1 MSRKLHLTLATGDYE
16 SIRALKEG
24 TVQPDGIELTVLT
37 NMTSDT
43 RHWRMLRNREFDIA
57 ELSMSNYLMAKYTGL
72 PFTAIPVFLH
82 RRFRHGF
89 IFLNTS
95 KGIKKPADLL
105 GRRVGLRNFQATAN
119 LWIRGILEHEHGL
132 PHRSVHWFKQDEEE
146 VDWTPSADLDIHR
159 IPAGKTVET
168 MLVEGELD
176 ALIHPEIIQPI
187 LDKDHRVS
195 RLFPNYR
202 DLEIDYYKRTGI
214 FPIMHT
220 TAIKQEI
227 VDKYP
232 WVAINLM
239 QAFEES
245 KKAAYKRME
254 NPRIVPLAWF
264 RSFLEEQEELL
275 GHDPWVYG
283 LGEMNRNSLETLMQ
297 YSREQGLLGRKM
309 SLEELFIHTQA
320 HS

>member
-1 MSRKLHLTLATGDYE
+1 MSNRLHLTLACGDYE

-24 TVQPDGIELTVLT
+24 TVKPDGIELTVLT
-37 NMTSDT
+37 DMTSDI
-43 RHWRMLRNREFDIA
+43 RHWRMIRNHEFDIA
-57 ELSMSNYLMAKYTGL
+57 ELSMSNYLMAKYIGL
-72 PFTAIPVFLH
+72 PFAAIPVFLH

-89 IFLNTS
+89 IFLNAA
-95 KGIKKPADLL
+95 KNIRKPTDLI

-146 VDWTPSADLDIHR
+146 V
-159 IPAGKTVET
+159 
-168 MLVEGELD
+168 ELD

-187 LDKDHRVS
+187 LDKDQRVS
-195 RLFPNYR
+195 RLFPRYR
-202 DLEIDYYKRTGI
+202 ELEIDYYKRTGI

-227 VDKYP
+227 TEKYP

-264 RSFLEEQEELL
+264 RHFLEEQEELL
-275 GHDPWVYG
+275 GKDPWIYG
-283 LGEMNRNSLETLMQ
+283 LGEVNRKALETLMQ
-297 YSREQGLLGRKM
+297 YSQEQGLLGRKI
-309 SLEELFIHTQA
+309 LVDELFINTAAQ
-320 HS
+320 S

>member
-1 MSRKLHLTLATGDYE
+1 
-16 SIRALKEG
+16 
-24 TVQPDGIELTVLT
+24 
-37 NMTSDT
+37 
-43 RHWRMLRNREFDIA
+43 
-57 ELSMSNYLMAKYTGL
+57 MSNYLMAKYTGL

-105 GRRVGLRNFQATAN
+105 GRKVGLRNFQATAN

-146 VDWTPSADLDIHR
+146 VDWTPPSDLDIQR
-159 IPAGKTVET
+159 IPAGKSVEK

-232 WVAINLM
+232 WVPINLM
-239 QAFEES
+239 RAFEES

-283 LGEMNRNSLETLMQ
+283 LGEINRNSLEILMQ

-309 SLEELFIHTQA
+309 SLEELFINTQA

>member
-1 MSRKLHLTLATGDYE
+1 
-16 SIRALKEG
+16 
-24 TVQPDGIELTVLT
+24 
-37 NMTSDT
+37 
-43 RHWRMLRNREFDIA
+43 
-57 ELSMSNYLMAKYTGL
+57 MAKYTGL

-95 KGIKKPADLL
+95 KGIRRPADLI
-105 GRRVGLRNFQATAN
+105 GRRIGLRNFQATAN

-146 VDWTPSADLDIHR
+146 VDWTPPADLDIQR
-159 IPAGKTVET
+159 LAPGKSVEK
-168 MLVEGELD
+168 MLLEGDLD

-187 LDKDHRVS
+187 LDKDQRVS
-195 RLFPNYR
+195 RLFPQYR
-202 DLEIDYYKRTGI
+202 ELEIDYYKRTRI

-227 VDKYP
+227 TEKYP

-264 RSFLEEQEELL
+264 RAFLEEQEELL
-275 GHDPWVYG
+275 GHDPWIYG
-283 LGEMNRNSLETLMQ
+283 LGEINRNSLETLMQ
-297 YSREQGLLGRKM
+297 YSREQGLLGRRM
-309 SLEELFIHTQA
+309 SLEELFINTQA

>member
-1 MSRKLHLTLATGDYE
+1 MSSKLHLTFATGDYE

-24 TVQPDGIELTVLT
+24 SVRPDGIELTVLT
-37 NMTSDT
+37 DMTSDT
-43 RHWRMLRNREFDIA
+43 RHWRLLRNREFDIA

-72 PFTAIPVFLH
+72 PFTAIPVFLQ

-89 IFLNTS
+89 IFLNTN
-95 KGIKKPADLL
+95 KGIKKPADLI

-132 PHRSVHWFKQDEEE
+132 PHRSVHWLKQDEEE
-146 VDWTPSADLDIHR
+146 VDWTPPADLDIQR
-159 IPAGKTVET
+159 IAPGKSVEK
-168 MLVEGELD
+168 MLMEGELD

-187 LDKDHRVS
+187 LAKDQRVN

-232 WVAINLM
+232 WGAINRM

-283 LGEMNRNSLETLMQ
+283 LGEINRNALETLMQ

-309 SLEELFIHTQA
+309 SLEELFINTQA

>member
-24 TVQPDGIELTVLT
+24 TVRPDGIELTVLT
-37 NMTSDT
+37 DMTSDT
-43 RHWRMLRNREFDIA
+43 RHWRMLRNREFDVA

-95 KGIKKPADLL
+95 KGIRKPADLI
-105 GRRVGLRNFQATAN
+105 GRKVGLRNFQATAN

-146 VDWTPSADLDIHR
+146 VDWTPPADLDIQR
-159 IPAGKTVET
+159 IPPGKSVEK

-187 LDKDHRVS
+187 LDKDQRVS
-195 RLFPNYR
+195 RLFPHYR
-202 DLEIDYYKRTGI
+202 ELEIDYYKRTRI

-227 VDKYP
+227 TEKYP

-245 KKAAYKRME
+245 KKVAYKRME

-283 LGEMNRNSLETLMQ
+283 LGEINRNSLGTLMQ

-309 SLEELFIHTQA
+309 SLEELFINTQA

>member
-37 NMTSDT
+37 DMTSDT

-146 VDWTPSADLDIHR
+146 VDWTPPADLDIQR
-159 IPAGKTVET
+159 IPAGKSVET

-245 KKAAYKRME
+245 KKAAYKRVE

-275 GHDPWVYG
+275 GHDPWVYC

>member
-1 MSRKLHLTLATGDYE
+1 MSKKIHLTLATGDYE

-24 TVQPDGIELTVLT
+24 TVKPDGIELTVLT
-37 NMTSDT
+37 DMTSDI
-43 RHWRMLRNREFDIA
+43 RHWRMLRNREFDVA

-72 PFTAIPVFLH
+72 PFIAIPVFLH

-89 IFLNTS
+89 IFLNAR
-95 KGIKKPADLL
+95 KNINKPADLI
-105 GRRVGLRNFQATAN
+105 GKKVGLRNFQATAN

-132 PHRSVHWFKQDEEE
+132 PHRSINWFKQDEEE
-146 VDWTPSADLDIHR
+146 VDWKPPPDLR
-159 IPAGKTVET
+159 IQRIRAGESVEK

-176 ALIHPEIIQPI
+176 ALIHPEIIHPI
-187 LDKDHRVS
+187 LAKDPRVI
-195 RLFPNYR
+195 RLFPKYR
-202 DLEIDYYKRTGI
+202 DLEMDYFKRTGI
-214 FPIMHT
+214 FPIMHA

-232 WVAINLM
+232 WVPINLM

-245 KKAAYKRME
+245 KKVAYKRME

-264 RSFLEEQEELL
+264 RYFLEEQEELL
-275 GHDPWVYG
+275 GADPWVYG
-283 LGEMNRNSLETLMQ
+283 LGEINRKALATLMQ
-297 YSREQGLLGRKM
+297 YSEEQGLIGRRM
-309 SLEELFIHTQA
+309 SSEELFINTEA